1 MNDTSYPPTSA
12 EINAL
17 PPNLRRWIHEL
28 ETDADPA
35 GTIRQA
41 ALVEDENRQL
51 RAKVAELQV
60 ALDDWEGPDK

>member
-1 MNDTSYPPTSA
+1 MIDASYPPTSA

-17 PPNLRRWIHEL
+17 PPNLRRYVMML

-41 ALVEDENRQL
+41 ILVGEENNQL
-51 RAKVAELQV
+51 RALVAELS
-60 ALDDWEGPDK
+60 E